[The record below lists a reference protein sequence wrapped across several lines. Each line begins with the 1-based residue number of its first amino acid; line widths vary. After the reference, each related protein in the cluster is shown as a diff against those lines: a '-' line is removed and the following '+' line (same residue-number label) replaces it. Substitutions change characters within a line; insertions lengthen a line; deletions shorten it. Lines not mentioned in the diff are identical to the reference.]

1 MHGRRRRSRSM
12 TAQLGELGVHFHA
25 DGRVELVQA
34 FEPIETDL
42 GSALPADYKGFLMW
56 ANGGETLPP
65 LNHYRFYPL
74 DDLLPRRADGQ
85 PPDVLEFAT
94 DDSLGFAFDLRVERR
109 SASYPV
115 VSYPL
120 GDTTREDLEFVA
132 ETFRQFV
139 AILQDPAAR
148 YRKA

>member
-1 MHGRRRRSRSM
+1 MLRNTH
-12 TAQLGELGVHFHA
+12 
-25 DGRVELVQA
+25 QA
-34 FEPIETDL
+34 FDPIEAAL
-42 GSALPADYKGFLMW
+42 GCALPADYKSFLML

-65 LNHYRFYPL
+65 LNHHRFYPL

-85 PPDVLEFAT
+85 PEDVLEFAT

-132 ETFRQFV
+132 ESFRQFIR
-139 AILQDPAAR
+139 ILHHPAAR